1 MKVDLK
7 SENTYPARIVL
18 NSSPYCLQSYFRL
31 FLFTF
36 ILVILSITALYSQEQ
51 TDSTTL
57 KAPSEESIRIAPH
70 LSTTFHYPI
79 KHGGYIWK
87 PYFTGGIHI
96 DFPTYL
102 PRMLVRFSIEG
113 GEMDMDE
120 NGKTAIF
127 NEVIENLNIAH
138 MALSVSYDI
147 PLIKGT
153 FILRPRIGLS
163 NTMINTGDFQFK
175 KFFVILRESENEF
188 GIIGGIEPIYR
199 INRIQLSLP
208 LYGDLMFS
216 SPEPFISGNVSFTVG
231 VIF

>member
-1 MKVDLK
+1 MKTVLK
-7 SENTYPARIVL
+7 PKNMYMVRGVF
-18 NSSPYCLQSYFRL
+18 NSSPCYLQSYFRQ

-36 ILVILSITALYSQEQ
+36 ISVILGITALYSQEQ

-57 KAPSEESIRIAPH
+57 KAPSEESIKIAPH

-87 PYFTGGIHI
+87 SYFTGGIHI
-96 DFPTYL
+96 DFPTYF

-113 GEMDMDE
+113 GEMDME
-120 NGKTAIF
+120 GNEKTATF
-127 NEVIENLNIAH
+127 NKVIENLNIAH

-147 PLIKGT
+147 PLIKNT

-163 NTMINTGDFQFK
+163 NIMISEGDFKFK
-175 KFFVILRESENEF
+175 KLFHILRESENEF
-188 GIIGGIEPIYR
+188 GIIGGIEPIYK
-199 INRIQLSLP
+199 IHRIQLSVP
-208 LYGDLMFS
+208 LYGNLMFS
-216 SPEPFISGNVSFTVG
+216 SPEPFITGNISFTVG